1 VTVVRKRLPIVVAGV
16 ALTAALAYLNSP
28 AVGSGELSIV
38 VIALLP
44 LLLWGAF
51 TQPQIALAVFL
62 FAGAF
67 TLGTAV
73 AVDVGLLLGAV
84 LWVAVIAELASGREG
99 PAPRAL
105 WLVLPIAAL
114 VLLGAAFTL
123 RPEYGVPKALRFA
136 ALGTL
141 ASVGAYALVR
151 TPEQMRRFRAAVT
164 AIAASL
170 AASGVAL
177 ALVLGITHVSGRFQ
191 SFGGGPITLAR
202 AAGIGLAGALVAFI
216 ADRRSRWWTLPA
228 AGACLYAMFGAGSRG
243 PFVAFLAVAAVMTVL
258 VIVRARLPLPGVIAG
273 LAGAGA
279 LTAVAWPYLPTT
291 LTARMEL
298 LFSGQLDLS
307 LLGRID
313 AITTALELW
322 RGAPLL
328 GIGTGSFAAF
338 DQLLYPHNLVIE
350 LLAENG
356 VVAAACIL
364 GFMVAAALAA
374 LAWAYVDWTPE
385 AVFIAAVALFAM
397 LNSMISGDV
406 NDNQMLF
413 AFGTLALVGWQ
424 RRKARAPAAA
434 RDAVK
439 RAFDVLVSAVGLI
452 VLAPVLAAI
461 AIAVRAK
468 LGSPVLF
475 VQERPGRYGR
485 LFRMYKFR
493 TMTDERDADGRL
505 LPDER
510 RLTHFGT
517 LLRSTS
523 ADELP
528 ELVNV
533 LKGEM
538 SLVGPRPL
546 LVRYLPLY
554 SATQARRHEVRP
566 GITGWAQVNGRNA
579 LEWSDRLALDVWYV
593 DNRSLALDLKV
604 LWMTVARVFSRT
616 GVTAEGHATMPE
628 FTGGHDT

>member
-1 VTVVRKRLPIVVAGV
+1 MTAVRKRLPIVIAGV
-16 ALTAALAYLNSP
+16 ALSAALAYLNSP
-28 AVGSGELSIV
+28 GVGSGELSIAV
-38 VIALLP
+38 VALLP

-51 TQPQIALAVFL
+51 AQPQVALAVFL

-84 LWVAVIAELASGREG
+84 LWVVVIAGLVSGRER

-105 WLVLPIAAL
+105 WLVAPIAVL

-123 RPEYGVPKALRFA
+123 RPEYGVPKALRFVT
-136 ALGTL
+136 LGTL
-141 ASVGAYALVR
+141 AAVGTYALVR
-151 TPEQMRRFRAAVT
+151 TPEQMRRFHTAVT
-164 AIAASL
+164 AIAAAL
-170 AASGVAL
+170 AASGVML
-177 ALVLGITHVSGRFQ
+177 ALVLGVTHVSGRFQ

-202 AAGIGLAGALVAFI
+202 AAGIGLAGALVSFAFE
-216 ADRRSRWWTLPA
+216 RRSWWWTLPA
-228 AGACLYAMFGAGSRG
+228 AGACLYALFGAGSRG
-243 PFVAFLAVAAVMTVL
+243 PFVAFLAVAAVMVVL
-258 VIVRARLPLPGVIAG
+258 VIVRAHLPLPGVIAG
-273 LAGAGA
+273 LLGAGA
-279 LTAVAWPYLPTT
+279 VTAVAWPYLPVT
-291 LTARMEL
+291 LTGRMEL

-313 AITTALELW
+313 AITTALGLW
-322 RGAPLL
+322 RAAPLL
-328 GIGTGSFAAF
+328 GVGTGSFAAF

-356 VVAAACIL
+356 IVAAACML
-364 GFMVAAALAA
+364 GFMIAAALAA

-424 RRKARAPAAA
+424 RREAGASAAA
-434 RDAVK
+434 RDRAKRVFDAV
-439 RAFDVLVSAVGLI
+439 ASAAGLI

-461 AIAVRAK
+461 ALVVRAK
-468 LGSPVLF
+468 LGSPALF
-475 VQERPGRYGR
+475 VQERPGMNGR

-493 TMTDERDADGRL
+493 TMADERDADGRL
-505 LPDER
+505 LPDEQ
-510 RLTHFGT
+510 RLTRFGR

-546 LVRYLPLY
+546 LTKYLPLY

-593 DNRSLALDLKV
+593 DNRSFALDMKV
-604 LWMTVARVFSRT
+604 LWMTVARVFART

-628 FTGGHDT
+628 FTGGHDA